1 MLVWVLLGVA
11 VLLALGAVALIFML
25 RRARGRARR
34 SEAVLEHAQS
44 SIRAL
49 VEQEAIAQAEELRRT
64 LQRTR
69 ADSISLLVEEERR
82 IAEERRQAVA
92 EREREAGQTLAD
104 TLADAEGR
112 IDERLRGWQDD
123 LERAQRHLE
132 AQLTRLA
139 QHQEHAI
146 AEAETRIEAEAR
158 ELISTA
164 DEQRA
169 AVVRLREE
177 LDQAARAA
185 VAEASDELQAH
196 TLERRRT
203 IEEIGERLQKREQN
217 LLEQIERAETD
228 VRARV
233 ELAFADVERRQV
245 EQLERLVARETAR
258 YAEAAA
264 LQFETA
270 VKAAREDAASR
281 LARELDR
288 SIETFVRQ
296 ADALFAERINH
307 AADQGAMQLE
317 RRLRSAQAN
326 FERQRDEFA
335 ATLQRR
341 LEETDSDLR
350 RTLGA
355 LAAEAE
361 SERAVL
367 ESRLQELARRIDE
380 AIAQVSVRGR

>member
-11 VLLALGAVALIFML
+11 VLLALGAVALIVML

-82 IAEERRQAVA
+82 IAEERRHAVA

-203 IEEIGERLQKREQN
+203 IEEIGERLQKREQS

-341 LEETDSDLR
+341 LEETDSELR

-380 AIAQVSVRGR
+380 ALTQVSVRGR